1 MPPRPVTQ
9 FLTHVGTL
17 LTALLT
23 RVTTLGDPAPR
34 LGEPRTT
41 LLPDSRAPL
50 ESGIPAIGI

>member
-1 MPPRPVTQ
+1 MRPLFYLPPINNPGPAHPAMPPRPVTQ

-34 LGEPRTT
+34 LG
-41 LLPDSRAPL
+41 
-50 ESGIPAIGI
+50 